1 MRAGGWHEH
10 CISIQGVKEVHMTTR
25 IGSRT
30 DSRALLAVA
39 VRRECAERAPRSAPV
54 AGAHTA
60 SAASRAPAPLEETQT
75 LVGACLCGAVRY
87 EVAGPLENMAHCH
100 CSICRK
106 HHGSAFAT
114 FVTAPLAGFRWI
126 EGASLVETYQS
137 SPFGQRCFCKVC
149 GSVAPIIEA
158 GADVVFCPAGALEG
172 KLGVK
177 PQRHLFVGS
186 KARWHT
192 ISDDL
197 PQCREV

>member
-1 MRAGGWHEH
+1 VNGALAA
-10 CISIQGVKEVHMTTR
+10 QAL
-25 IGSRT
+25 SR
-30 DSRALLAVA
+30 LARPLVPPTPA
-39 VRRECAERAPRSAPV
+39 DVD
-54 AGAHTA
+54 GA
-60 SAASRAPAPLEETQT
+60 ST
-75 LVGACLCGAVRY
+75 LVGSCLCGAVRY
-87 EVAGPLENMAHCH
+87 EVQGPLEKMSHCH

-106 HHGSAFAT
+106 HHGSSFST
-114 FVTAPLAGFRWI
+114 FVTAARAGFRWL

-149 GSVAPIIEA
+149 GSVAPVVEA

-197 PQCREV
+197 PQCVEV